1 MLFRSAI
8 GAGTA
13 RSDIGAFFPAWG
25 PNHGFDATLPVT
37 ATGSVQYCAY
47 AINVGFGG
55 VNPSLGCRTITIST
69 QPFGVVDAVA
79 RVGNGIR
86 ITGWAL
92 DPDSGDPIWLHVY
105 VDGVF
110 RGAVLA
116 NAARPDLVAFYP
128 GYGEAHGLDATIDGG
143 GSRVCVFAINAGAGG
158 VNPQLGCRTL

>member
-1 MLFRSAI
+1 MLFRS
-8 GAGTA
+8 
-13 RSDIGAFFPAWG
+13 
-25 PNHGFDATLPVT
+25 
-37 ATGSVQYCAY
+37 
-47 AINVGFGG
+47 
-55 VNPSLGCRTITIST
+55 
-69 QPFGVVDAVA
+69 
-79 RVGNGIR
+79 VGNGIR